1 MSPFLNGYNQSL
13 FLDAIDAERHRRQL
27 VVDDRLLFVCLH
39 RDGTLLRRDELRA
52 LDAVLVVHT
61 LVSKRDGLCRCS
73 PSQVLQVQRDG
84 LCLLR
89 RVCHLDD
96 DLSSILVVTCRGEES
111 VLTLLSC
118 YRDTLFPS
126 GQL

>member
-27 VVDDRLLFVCLH
+27 VVDDRLLLVSLH
-39 RDGTLLRRDELRA
+39 CDGTLLWRDELRA

-73 PSQVLQVQRDG
+73 PRQVLQVQRDG
-84 LCLLR
+84 LATLTTTSPAS
-89 RVCHLDD
+89 
-96 DLSSILVVTCRGEES
+96 LS
-111 VLTLLSC
+111 
-118 YRDTLFPS
+118 
-126 GQL
+126 